1 MRSFLRAVVP
11 RLAAACALAALGLV
25 DLWLGEFSGQGGARL
40 PWAVAAVAVALC
52 ADRPGPRGLPVLA
65 VAQAAGAVGAWWS
78 TRHDQTAGM
87 PFTLSATAA
96 LLGVLGLLTWRGDPR
111 WTAVTAPVLAVSVLV
126 QPLRGDGDDL
136 RTAVGVLVLALGVA
150 LAATAG
156 LAARLTAAA
165 RNRQLERARAAQ
177 RAEFARDLHD
187 FVAHH
192 VTGIVVHA
200 QGAAAVAGRNPE
212 LVLPALREIERAGTE
227 AVDAMRRAVGLLRD
241 ADDDQAPGLGEV
253 PALVERFRRTSG
265 LPGGLDLRGPFADVH
280 PTASTAAYRVVMEAL
295 TNAREHARGATAVDV
310 ALHRTG
316 NDVEI
321 RVTDDGRPVPGGPV
335 PGRPGGFGLRGLRE
349 RVTAAGGTLSAGPA
363 PHGGWVVEADLPVG
377 AGEEA

>member
-1 MRSFLRAVVP
+1 MRSFLRAAVP

-25 DLWLGEFSGQGGARL
+25 DLWLGEFSGQGGVRL

-65 VAQAAGAVGAWWS
+65 VAQAAGAAGAWWA

-136 RTAVGVLVLALGVA
+136 RTAVGVLVLVLGVA

-165 RNRQLERARAAQ
+165 RTRQLERARAAQ

-200 QGAAAVAGRNPE
+200 QGAAAVAGRDPE

-241 ADDDQAPGLGEV
+241 DDRAPGLAEV

-265 LPGGLDLRGPFADVH
+265 LPGGLDLLGPFADVH

-310 ALHRTG
+310 ALHRTANG
-316 NDVEI
+316 IAI
-321 RVTDDGRPVPGGPV
+321 RVTDDGRSVPGHPV

-349 RVTAAGGTLSAGPA
+349 RVAAAGGTLSAGPA
-363 PHGGWVVEADLPVG
+363 PHGGWVVEAGLPVG
-377 AGEEA
+377 AGVGEEA

>member
-1 MRSFLRAVVP
+1 MRSFLRAAVL

-65 VAQAAGAVGAWWS
+65 VAQAAGAAGAWWS

-87 PFTLSATAA
+87 PFTLSAIAA

-126 QPLRGDGDDL
+126 QPLRGDGGDL

-150 LAATAG
+150 LAAAAG
-156 LAARLTAAA
+156 LAARLTATA
-165 RNRQLERARAAQ
+165 RTRQLERARAAQ

-200 QGAAAVAGRNPE
+200 QGAGARAGRTRTGAA
-212 LVLPALREIERAGTE
+212 ALREIERAGTE
-227 AVDAMRRAVGLLRD
+227 ASTPCAARWVRD
-241 ADDDQAPGLGEV
+241 ADDDQAPGLTGC
-253 PALVERFRRTSG
+253 PPWWNASAARRASPVDWTCGARS
-265 LPGGLDLRGPFADVH
+265 PTCTPPPPPR
-280 PTASTAAYRVVMEAL
+280 PTA
-295 TNAREHARGATAVDV
+295 
-310 ALHRTG
+310 
-316 NDVEI
+316 
-321 RVTDDGRPVPGGPV
+321 
-335 PGRPGGFGLRGLRE
+335 
-349 RVTAAGGTLSAGPA
+349 
-363 PHGGWVVEADLPVG
+363 W
-377 AGEEA
+377 